1 MHLAKQKQ
9 STLQSYIGLY
19 TGLICCSLYSPSMHP
34 ACGNITSFHTKLV
47 ISLLVWVSDIYNY
60 LFVLVRLRFGV
71 KWGDVSTCHVHARWK
86 YSCRHIFQEK
96 ECFIVSH
103 SRQFE
108 NRGRL
113 THPLCK
119 LSIQLDSQ
127 ELCWFL
133 KKTWHK
139 PTWTL
144 SANNY
149 SPKTFPNIAVDIM
162 PFQGIICL
170 LKALSGTSWLNCTII
185 LTPHTE

>member
-1 MHLAKQKQ
+1 MWNFKPIATHLAKQKQ

-34 ACGNITSFHTKLV
+34 TCENTTSFHTKLV

-60 LFVLVRLRFGV
+60 LFVLVRLQFGV

-86 YSCRHIFQEK
+86 YRCRHIFQEK

-133 KKTWHK
+133 KKH
-139 PTWTL
+139 
-144 SANNY
+144 
-149 SPKTFPNIAVDIM
+149 
-162 PFQGIICL
+162 
-170 LKALSGTSWLNCTII
+170 GTSQRELSVQIFSWNIPQHCCWYYAISRHHMFTKSLIWNVMT
-185 LTPHTE
+185 

>member
-34 ACGNITSFHTKLV
+34 TCENITSFHTKLV
-47 ISLLVWVSDIYNY
+47 ISLLVWVSDMYNY
-60 LFVLVRLRFGV
+60 LFVLVRLQFGV

-86 YSCRHIFQEK
+86 YRCRHIFQEK

-144 SANNY
+144 SAN
-149 SPKTFPNIAVDIM
+149 I
-162 PFQGIICL
+162 L
-170 LKALSGTSWLNCTII
+170 LKHSPTLLLI
-185 LTPHTE
+185 LCHFKASYVY